1 MNALFCWKES
11 ALFAVVKKK
20 KIFVQL
26 VNDIKSFD
34 FGHIQKCPFWPM
46 LLHFRNVSAASEP
59 GTNWETLLRNIF
71 VIFIFVLPM
80 FRYVSY
86 QGYPGVQRFSGVRDL
101 GGDEAEKTS
110 GRDLSNFISE
120 RSVFV

>member
-1 MNALFCWKES
+1 
-11 ALFAVVKKK
+11 VVKKK

-26 VNDIKSFD
+26 VNDIKSFE

-46 LLHFRNVSAASEP
+46 PLHFRNVSAASEP
-59 GTNWETLLRNIF
+59 GTNWETLLRKIF

-110 GRDLSNFISE
+110 GRDLSNFISMT
-120 RSVFV
+120 